1 MKDTYNVLKVWRG
14 IRPKIITGFPP
25 ERSKILCFIH
35 IYGENFV
42 PKEEYSAYILEAY
55 DLFRDEIIVDGF
67 LSVLEFATMVA
78 GSGTDNLMKNLYDWA
93 HDEKV
98 RYTRIP
104 YDLAKTVYD
113 FEFMCGLITE
123 FIKKN
128 DM

>member
-1 MKDTYNVLKVWRG
+1 MFLKVWRG

-25 ERSKILCFIH
+25 ERSKILCFIY

-93 HDEKV
+93 HDDKV
-98 RYTRIP
+98 RYTRVP
-104 YDLAKTVYD
+104 YDLANTVYD